1 MGHFLTGKAVCISRL
16 LEVFA
21 KFCETLHNFNSAAA
35 KVNNCALCGKSM
47 KFAMM
52 VGIGLINNLRPGPTL
67 GVAYLGAE
75 PHLHKR
81 GGL

>member
-1 MGHFLTGKAVCISRL
+1 MGGLFLHGYTNKAY
-16 LEVFA
+16 
-21 KFCETLHNFNSAAA
+21 SAAA

-52 VGIGLINNLRPGPTL
+52 VGIGLIINFRLGPIL
-67 GVAYLGAE
+67 GLSYLGAE
-75 PHLHKR
+75 PHLHKK

>member
-1 MGHFLTGKAVCISRL
+1 MGGLFLHGYTNKAY
-16 LEVFA
+16 
-21 KFCETLHNFNSAAA
+21 SAAA

-52 VGIGLINNLRPGPTL
+52 VGIGLIINFRLGPTL
-67 GVAYLGAE
+67 GLSYLGAE

-81 GGL
+81 GVSIVKKLENKL